1 MTPRLNYRDAARM
14 IGIPVGT
21 LRSMVCRR
29 QVPYIRIS
37 PRVVVFD
44 VTALEEWIAVR
55 RVDVANE
62 DTGSVDGD
70 GRAA

>member
-29 QVPYIRIS
+29 QVPHIRIS

-44 VTALEEWIAVR
+44 VAALEAWIAVR
-55 RVDVANE
+55 RVDVTNE
-62 DTGSVDGD
+62 DTGSVDEG

>member
-29 QVPYIRIS
+29 QVPHIRIS

-44 VTALEEWIAVR
+44 VAALEEWIAVR